1 MGVGLAALKTV
12 NIYCASF
19 YLIRISEAENKLSRE
34 EVGVGVVGDCENK
47 ANSAQLGLA
56 GALAELGNNTQAQT
70 QILNQTNNPST
81 FKNKN
86 VIT

>member
-19 YLIRISEAENKLSRE
+19 YLIRISGAENKLSR
-34 EVGVGVVGDCENK
+34 GGWVVGDCENK

-56 GALAELGNNTQAQT
+56 GALAELGKKMA
-70 QILNQTNNPST
+70 
-81 FKNKN
+81 FARRKNKLGLA
-86 VIT
+86 VPSSGLDLA